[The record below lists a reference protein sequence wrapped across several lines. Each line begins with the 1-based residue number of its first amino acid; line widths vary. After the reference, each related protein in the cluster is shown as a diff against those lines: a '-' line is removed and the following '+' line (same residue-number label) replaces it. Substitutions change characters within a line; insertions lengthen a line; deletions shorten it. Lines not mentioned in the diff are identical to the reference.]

1 MIQRKIEQK
10 ALSLL
15 EWMPSITL
23 LGARQI
29 GKTTLAKRIQNRL
42 TKPSI
47 YLDLEKPDDLER
59 IRDTTIFFEGNQDKC
74 VVIDEIQ
81 RFPEIFARL
90 RGLIDMHRVPARF
103 ILLGSASP
111 TILKKATE
119 SLTGRTIYLEL
130 PGIQWTE
137 VYDHMRIEE
146 HWLKGGFP
154 IPLLSKRAS
163 ISDPWYQSFLKNYIE
178 IDLPQIGFNVPSLT
192 LYRMITMMAH
202 SHGGLWNASTFA
214 KSLGVSSNTI
224 ASYRD
229 FLEKTYLTR
238 MLPPFFTNAKK
249 RVIKSPKVYIKDS
262 GILHYLMRVNDLNHL
277 LGHPIVG
284 YSWEGYVIEQVIAH
298 VDLISNELLDFSFYR
313 TREGT
318 ECDLVISRGITPL
331 VSVEIK
337 MNTNPKVTRGMT
349 NAIQDLGT
357 EHNFIVVP
365 KCEEPYRLKNNIE
378 ITDLSGMLKSL
389 EKILAS

>member
-10 ALSLL
+10 AVSLL

-23 LGARQI
+23 LGPRQI
-29 GKTTLAKRIQNRL
+29 GKTTLAKRIQSRL
-42 TKPSI
+42 NKRSI
-47 YLDLEKPDDLER
+47 YLDLENADDLER
-59 IRDTTIFFEGNQDKC
+59 IRETTIFFEENKDKC

-81 RFPEIFARL
+81 RYPQIFARL
-90 RGLIDMHRVPARF
+90 RGLIDAHRVPARF

-111 TILKKATE
+111 VILKKATE

-137 VYDHMRIEE
+137 VCNDMPVEQ

-163 ISDPWYQSFLKNYIE
+163 ISNSWFQSFLRNYIE
-178 IDLPQIGFNVPSLT
+178 IDLPQIGLNVPSLT
-192 LYRMITMMAH
+192 VYRMITMMAH

-214 KSLGVSSNTI
+214 KSLGVNSKTI
-224 ASYRD
+224 AFYRD

-238 MLPPFFTNAKK
+238 VLPPFFTNAKK
-249 RVIKSPKVYIKDS
+249 RIIKSPKIYIRDS
-262 GILHYLMRVNDLNHL
+262 GILHYLMRFNDLKGL

-284 YSWEGYVIEQVIAH
+284 YSWEGYVIEQIMAH
-298 VDLISNELLDFSFYR
+298 VGLISSDLLDFSFYR

-318 ECDLVISRGITPL
+318 ECDLVISRGIEPL

-337 MNTNPKVTRGMT
+337 MSTNPKVTRGLT
-349 NAIQDLGT
+349 NAMEDLGT
-357 EHNFIVVP
+357 VHNYIVIP
-365 KCEEPYRLKNNIE
+365 KCKEPYRLKNSLKGNVN
-378 ITDLSGMLKSL
+378 LSV
-389 EKILAS
+389 